1 MWRAVGGS
9 TCKQPLWAC
18 CQVSV
23 VGLQPLLAS
32 QVINKEEQDRVEE
45 SKDKLEL
52 VGTSVSPSLA
62 TVTFRL
68 MALIHFHL
76 PGLVKIPFV
85 ANSKPE
91 LYREEDSWKRSSSLA
106 G

>member
-9 TCKQPLWAC
+9 TCKHSLCGLC

-32 QVINKEEQDRVEE
+32 QVINKEEQ
-45 SKDKLEL
+45 DKLEL

-68 MALIHFHL
+68 MALIRFHL
-76 PGLVKIPFV
+76 PSLVKIPFV

-91 LYREEDSWKRSSSLA
+91 LYREEDSWKRSCSLA